1 MTLEVYH
8 GYKYRTWCFALPRD
22 IIRIIMKLF
31 FDARFIR
38 TDFHDSMSRC
48 STELATAIATTTPV
62 TFLIHDDA
70 QLKMLPKSADYIK
83 IHAPTSIKEPLTALL
98 LNKYK
103 PDVVFTPMQTMGSLG
118 RKFKLILT
126 LHDLIYYR
134 YRTPP
139 KQFSPL
145 IRLGW
150 RLYHA
155 TYIPQRITLNNAD
168 AVATVSEASK
178 KEILDAKLTK
188 RPVFVMPNAPR
199 DLAQYLKKPV
209 EVKASPKNLVYMG
222 TFMGYKNVEALIA
235 GMEFLPDRTLHLLS
249 PIEPT
254 RKQELAKRIP
264 KNANVIFHGGVSDKK
279 YAELLADN
287 AVLVSATRYE
297 GFCLPLAEALALG
310 VPAIVSDLPVLHEV
324 GGGGALYFGCN
335 QPQEFA
341 ERVKELDKASAIQ
354 KITKTGK
361 EHISNFTWEKSAA
374 ILLKTAKALTKN

>member
-1 MTLEVYH
+1 
-8 GYKYRTWCFALPRD
+8 
-22 IIRIIMKLF
+22 MKLF

-38 TDFHDSMSRC
+38 VDFHDSMSRC
-48 STELATAIATTTPV
+48 STELAAAITTLTPV
-62 TFLIHDDA
+62 TFIIHDKA
-70 QLKMLPKSADYIK
+70 QLALLPSGADYIK
-83 IHAPTSIKEPLTALL
+83 IHATTSIKEPFTALL

-118 RKFKLILT
+118 RKFKLILM
-126 LHDLIYYR
+126 LHDLIYYH

-155 TYIPQRITLNNAD
+155 TYLPQRITLNNAD

-178 KEILDAKLTK
+178 KEILEARLTK
-188 RPVFVMPNAPR
+188 RPVIVMPNAPR
-199 DLAQYLKKPV
+199 DLAQFLEEPARMN
-209 EVKASPKNLVYMG
+209 ASPKNLVYMG

-235 GMEFLPDRTLHLLS
+235 GMEYLPGRRLHLLS
-249 PIEPT
+249 PIT
-254 RKQELAKRIP
+254 SARRQELEKRIP
-264 KNANVIFHGGVSDKK
+264 NGAEVIFHNGISDEE
-279 YAELLADN
+279 YAKLLTND
-287 AVLVSATRYE
+287 AVFVTATRYE

-310 VPAIVSDLPVLHEV
+310 VPAVVSDLPVLHEV
-324 GGGGALYFGCN
+324 ADGGALYFGCN

-341 ERVKELDKASAIQ
+341 ERVKELDKAAAVQ

-361 EHISNFTWEKSAA
+361 KHISNFTWKKSAS
-374 ILLKTAKALTKN
+374 ILLKTAKELTKN